1 MDFVRKELE
10 APWDRP
16 KWSVLQPYQ
25 PQQHMA
31 YMVSL
36 IFSAHKMA
44 CRRLHGTWCIP
55 TAVPSFLVWFGS
67 PWEFVGK
74 IQVTYEKE
82 HVMTFVEIRSM
93 RNRNLEP
100 FFDLF

>member
-1 MDFVRKELE
+1 
-10 APWDRP
+10 
-16 KWSVLQPYQ
+16 
-25 PQQHMA
+25 
-31 YMVSL
+31 
-36 IFSAHKMA
+36 MA

-93 RNRNLEP
+93 RNRNLVP